1 MFSCFSEIA
10 KLFSRVA
17 VSLCLP
23 INPHIEYKR
32 SISLQPC
39 QQFLLSFWFFNCSN
53 VQWFLLVVLICLSLM
68 AYNVRHFYVLFAKH
82 ISSLLAVSSCLLPI
96 ARKKKTKPYNCVT
109 SLNFEFFIYSSY
121 KPYFRLGVC
130 KYIFPVCDF
139 HWCMCI
145 FPPTLH
151 SLDYCCCRSIK
162 LG

>member
-96 ARKKKTKPYNCVT
+96 ARKKKKQNPIIVWLHWILSSLYILVINPISDLGFANIFSQSVISTDVCV
-109 SLNFEFFIYSSY
+109 SFHQH
-121 KPYFRLGVC
+121 
-130 KYIFPVCDF
+130 YIV
-139 HWCMCI
+139 
-145 FPPTLH
+145 
-151 SLDYCCCRSIK
+151 
-162 LG
+162 